1 MSLAIRTSGL
11 TKTYGEHRALDSV
24 DLEVE
29 EGSIFGFLGP
39 NGAGKT
45 TLLRM
50 LTGLARPTSGVV
62 QILGHDVTA
71 VDDSI
76 RARIGFL
83 PDVPGFYDWMTA
95 EEFLRFVGR
104 LFAIDRRTLDERVGM
119 LLGLAGLSDVTTS
132 IGGFSRGM
140 KQRLGV
146 AQALINA
153 PQLLLLD
160 EPTSA
165 LDPMGRRDVLDM
177 LTSLRGRTTVF
188 FSTHILA
195 DVERV
200 CDTVA
205 ILDHG
210 RVVAHGPIQELTAR
224 YAERKVILEVTDAA
238 GELAQDVSREPWA
251 TSVLVGP
258 TGALEITVNDMDAA
272 RRAIPVLVA
281 GRHTGLCRMDAG
293 ELGLEDVFVSLV
305 GGGVR

>member
-1 MSLAIRTSGL
+1 MSFAIRTRGL
-11 TKTYGEHRALDSV
+11 TKSYGEHRALDNV

-50 LTGLARPTSGVV
+50 LTGLARPTSGGV
-62 QILGHDVTA
+62 QILGRDVTA

-83 PDVPGFYDWMTA
+83 PDVPGFYDWMTG

-104 LFAIDRRTLDERVGM
+104 LFAIDRRTLDDRVGM
-119 LLGLAGLSDVTTS
+119 LLGLAGLTDVTTA
-132 IGGFSRGM
+132 IDGYSRGM

-177 LTSLRGRTTVF
+177 LSSLRGRTTVF
-188 FSTHILA
+188 FSTHILS

-210 RVVAHGPIQELTAR
+210 RVVAHGPIQELTSR

-238 GELAQDVSREPWA
+238 GDLAQDISREPWA
-251 TSVLVGP
+251 TSVAVGP
-258 TGALEITVNDMDAA
+258 TGALEITVTDMDAA

-281 GRHTGLCRMDAG
+281 ARHTGLCRMDAG

-305 GGGVR
+305 GGGTG

>member
-104 LFAIDRRTLDERVGM
+104 LFSIDRRTLDDRVGM
-119 LLGLAGLSDVTTS
+119 LLGLAGLTDVTTA
-132 IGGFSRGM
+132 IGGYSRGM

-153 PQLLLLD
+153 PELLLLD

-205 ILDHG
+205 ILDRG
-210 RVVAHGPIQELTAR
+210 RVVAHGPIQELTSR

-238 GELAQDVSREPWA
+238 GDLAQDISREPWA
-251 TSVLVGP
+251 ASVAVGP
-258 TGALEITVNDMDAA
+258 TGALEITVTDMDAA
-272 RRAIPVLVA
+272 RLAIPVLVA

-305 GGGVR
+305 GGGAR